1 MNKKKAL
8 LPLSLAGPGNQFCG
22 IKEALVLAHL
32 LEMDIALPKI
42 IPHGTIRN
50 RSKLS
55 HAFDDTFNLDTFR
68 QRCLA
73 ELGVGVTE
81 VSTSD
86 NFHNIMMR
94 TDDTSRKQAMQY
106 LELHRQAMEIP
117 SHSFEILHDTPLPNM
132 LSSVEEIQEWGHA
145 IRGQLGIENAQ
156 IVSLIGIFNSIKLGG
171 INENSDAA
179 PCNKNH
185 CLNCP
190 PSAELSKIYEAVNNC
205 FRFSSWIVNTGD
217 QFIREQFGGRS
228 FIGFH
233 LRICDLPR
241 NRTFQECYSGYTEE
255 QVVAAVARIGTTA
268 GVGAGDT
275 FLAAPPQL
283 FNAVS
288 NLHLVNDHQHF
299 KIATNDDELDPYYAS
314 LIEQYIC
321 SEASVFIRSY
331 TNTPDIERKQ
341 HTRSSWSELV
351 EGIRRSEGNYKNVT
365 IDDEIQAH
373 LSPEATESNEHAV
386 TSVQLEIDSTDRLE
400 SGDYLPNL
408 FIENDHAKLD
418 VQNFATQEF
427 FILCNGARSP
437 LHRDQLPQDAVAS
450 LANLYIINAQ
460 ASDTQD
466 KRTLHDEPAW
476 WYLTAK
482 QEQLVLYHVGPNL
495 KISNVFFVNNPD
507 QLSSLDL
514 ARPSTRELPAPVITI
529 PNAVT
534 PELAEHL
541 IAALEAEPD
550 TTTVRDD
557 KFKRRTHL
565 QTGPELSELL
575 DKKLVKSVF
584 PEIEKVFYDRVT
596 HRETYKICLYAGE
609 SSGAFGRHR
618 DTIDPYRHRRYAMT
632 LALNDDYEGGGICFP
647 EYSPTVLPLEKYSA
661 VIFPGS
667 LFHEVQPIDRG
678 KRYVVIS
685 FFFGDGEAALK
696 PDAER
701 FKIKTNRGTGALSL
715 RAITPTSMD

>member
-1 MNKKKAL
+1 MNSRKAL
-8 LPLSLAGPGNQFCG
+8 LPLSLAGPGNQYCG

-32 LEMDIALPKI
+32 LEMDIALPRI

-55 HAFDDTFNLDTFR
+55 HEFGDTFNLDLFKR
-68 QRCLA
+68 HCVE
-73 ELGVGVTE
+73 ELRVGVVE
-81 VSTSD
+81 VSASD

-106 LELHRQAMEIP
+106 LALHQQAMEIQA
-117 SHSFEILHDTPLPNM
+117 HAFETLHNTPILKM
-132 LSSVEEIQEWGHA
+132 LSSVKEIQEWGRA
-145 IRGQLGIENAQ
+145 IGNQPGIENAQ
-156 IVSLIGIFNSIKLGG
+156 IVSLVGIFNSIKLGG

-190 PSAELSKIYEAVNNC
+190 PNTELSKIYETINNC
-205 FRFSSWIVNTGD
+205 FRFSSSIANIGD
-217 QFIREQFGGRS
+217 QFIRERFGERS
-228 FIGFH
+228 FVAFH

-255 QVVAAVARIGTTA
+255 QVVAAVANIATTA
-268 GVGAGDT
+268 GVGAGDA

-288 NLHLVNDHQHF
+288 DLHLVNDHQQF
-299 KIATNDDELDPYYAS
+299 KVATNDDELDPYYAS

-331 TNTPDIERKQ
+331 TNTPDVERKQ

-351 EGIRRSEGNYKNVT
+351 EGIRRSEGNYETVT
-365 IDDEIQAH
+365 IDNEIQAYV
-373 LSPEATESNEHAV
+373 SPEVTESDEHTITPV
-386 TSVQLEIDSTDRLE
+386 PLEIESTDRLE
-400 SGDYLPNL
+400 SGDYLPTL

-418 VQNFATQEF
+418 VQNFGTQEF
-427 FILCNGARSP
+427 FILCNGLGRP
-437 LHRDQLPQDAVAS
+437 LHRDQLPQDALAS

-460 ASDTQD
+460 ASDTRD

-476 WYLTAK
+476 RYLTAK
-482 QEQLVLYHVGPNL
+482 QEQLVLYQVGPNL
-495 KISNVFFVNNPD
+495 KISNVFLVDNPD
-507 QLSSLDL
+507 QLSILEL
-514 ARPSTRELPAPVITI
+514 AQSSTRKLPAPVITI

-534 PELAEHL
+534 PELAEQL
-541 IAALEAEPD
+541 IAALETNPD
-550 TTTVRDD
+550 NTTIRDD

-609 SSGAFGRHR
+609 NSGAFGRHR

-647 EYSPTVLPLEKYSA
+647 EYSPTVVPLEKYSA

-685 FFFGDGEAALK
+685 FLFGDGEAALK
-696 PDAER
+696 PDTDR
-701 FKIKTNRGTGALSL
+701 FKVKSNRGTGALSL
-715 RAITPTSMD
+715 RAITPISMD

>member
-1 MNKKKAL
+1 MNIRKAL
-8 LPLSLAGPGNQFCG
+8 LPLSLAGPGNQYCG

-32 LEMDIALPKI
+32 LKMDIALPRV
-42 IPHGTIRN
+42 IPHGAIRQ

-55 HAFDDTFNLDTFR
+55 HSFDDTFNLDRFR
-68 QRCLA
+68 QHCLE
-73 ELGVGVTE
+73 ELGVGVAE
-81 VSTSD
+81 ISASD
-86 NFHNIMMR
+86 KFHNIMMR
-94 TDDTSRKQAMQY
+94 TDDSSRKQALQY
-106 LELHRQAMEIP
+106 LALHQQAMEIP
-117 SHSFEILHDTPLPNM
+117 PHNFEVLHDTPIPKM
-132 LSSVEEIQEWGHA
+132 LSSVKDIQEWGKA
-145 IRGQLGIENAQ
+145 IGNQPGVENAE
-156 IVSLIGIFNSIKLGG
+156 IISLVGIFNSIKLGG

-190 PSAELSKIYEAVNNC
+190 PNPELSQIYETVNSC
-205 FRFSSWIVNTGD
+205 FCFSSSIANIGD
-217 QFIREQFGGRS
+217 QFVRERFGERP
-228 FIGFH
+228 FVAFH

-241 NRTFQECYSGYTEE
+241 NRTFRECYSGYTEE

-268 GVGAGDT
+268 GVGAGDA

-283 FNAVS
+283 FNTVS
-288 NLHLVNDHQHF
+288 DLHLVNNNQHF
-299 KIATNDDELDPYYAS
+299 KIAPNDDELDPYYAS

-321 SEASVFIRSY
+321 SQASVFIRSY
-331 TNTPDIERKQ
+331 TNTPDVERKP

-351 EGIRRSEGNYKNVT
+351 EGIRRSEGNYENVT

-373 LSPEATESNEHAV
+373 LSTKATESDEQAV
-386 TSVQLEIDSTDRLE
+386 TPVPLEIDSTDRLE

-427 FILCNGARSP
+427 FILCNGLGKP
-437 LHRDQLPQDAVAS
+437 LHRDQLPQDALAL

-460 ASDTQD
+460 ASDTQN

-476 WYLTAK
+476 RYLTAK

-495 KISNVFFVNNPD
+495 KISNVFFLDNPD
-507 QLSSLDL
+507 QLSTIEL
-514 ARPSTRELPAPVITI
+514 ASPSTRELPAPVITI

-534 PELAEHL
+534 PELAEQL

-550 TTTVRDD
+550 STTVRDD
-557 KFKRRTHL
+557 NFKRRTHL

-609 SSGAFGRHR
+609 NSGAFGRHR

-647 EYSPTVLPLEKYSA
+647 EYSPTILPLEKYSA

-667 LFHEVQPIDRG
+667 LFHEVQPIDQG

-696 PDAER
+696 MDAER
-701 FKIKTNRGTGALSL
+701 FKIKPKRGTGALSL